1 VAAFVGHPP
10 PQTVLDL
17 GTGTG
22 CLLLA
27 ALTEF
32 QGAFGVGVDRSA
44 AAATL
49 AARNAAALG
58 LSNRVTLLCG
68 YWAAALGGAF
78 DLVLC
83 NPPYIPT
90 SDLDGLMPEV
100 ARYEPGTALDG
111 GTDGFDAYRSVI
123 PDLPRVLSVRGM
135 AVLEVGI
142 GQADTV
148 ATLARQAG
156 LAAEERQDLSGI
168 VRSLL
173 LRRAL
178 P

>member
-1 VAAFVGHPP
+1 VAAFVGQPP

-44 AAATL
+44 AAAAL
-49 AARNAAALG
+49 GARNAAALG
-58 LSNRVTLLCG
+58 LSDRVTFLCG
-68 YWAAALGGAF
+68 DWAAALGGAF

-111 GTDGFDAYRSVI
+111 GTDGFNAYRSVI